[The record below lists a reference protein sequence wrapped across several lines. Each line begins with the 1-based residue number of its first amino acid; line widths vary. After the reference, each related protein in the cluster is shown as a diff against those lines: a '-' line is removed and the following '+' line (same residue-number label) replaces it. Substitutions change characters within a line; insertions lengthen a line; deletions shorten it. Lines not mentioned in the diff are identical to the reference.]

1 MTLACIISR
10 VGSRLH
16 SRDAMVEP
24 VPESI
29 NFPSEEEKIQQFW
42 KERDCFQECL
52 KQSKN
57 RPRYTFYDGPPFATG
72 LPHYGHI
79 LAGTIK
85 DIVTRFA
92 HQSGFHVDRRFGWDC
107 HGLPVE
113 YEIDKTLGIKG
124 PEDVAKMGI
133 AEYNKQ
139 CRSIVMRYSHEW
151 ETSVSRMG
159 RWIDFKNDY
168 KTLYPWFME
177 TVWWVFKQL
186 YDKGFVYQGV
196 KVMPYSTAC
205 NTPLSNFE
213 AHQNYKDVQDPSVIV
228 NFPLVESENV
238 SLIAWTTTP
247 WTLPSNL
254 ALCVNPELLY
264 VQVKDNATE
273 RTYIMMEARL
283 GALFKSESEYSVLD
297 KFPGEVLKGKKY
309 KPLFHYFSKCAEKG
323 AFQVVTDNYVKEE
336 EGTGVVHQ
344 APYFGADDYRV
355 CTEYNIIQRDQAP
368 ICPVDASGC
377 FTSEVTDFA
386 GQYVKHHIKPKRES
400 KELQSQRGSRK
411 EARAQFVFQIEQET
425 QYLTSMR
432 ASSYTQKSL
441 QVSSSAGRVRVQSP
455 SPSRCRGSSYDS
467 RGRSGYR
474 GTAVELGTEIHQHH
488 ANEKEEM
495 QELNVKFAGYI
506 AKVQALEQRNSALQA
521 ELAALQDRY
530 KGSPSGISEE
540 YELKFKEVRELI
552 ETLTNEKGAADIE
565 RGYIEEEVEVWRL
578 KLEEELALKE
588 EAEMIL
594 REFRQDV
601 DSATLQK
608 AELEKRIEQLVAE
621 IEFLKKLHD
630 EEVAD
635 LMKQIED
642 SKITAEMDGDR
653 PDLAAYLR
661 NMRAEI
667 EAVAARNVQEAE
679 KWYKSKFDTLKEHAG
694 KHEEHMKIMKEEI
707 TTFHNQ
713 VSDLQNQ
720 IDALRARN
728 AALEQQLEEMEI
740 SHMDKVGGLESI
752 IAQLEAQLCETKL
765 EMTKYLQ
772 DYQELLHIKLK
783 LDAEIA
789 TYRKLLEGEEQRLGI
804 AKDN

>member
-1 MTLACIISR
+1 
-10 VGSRLH
+10 
-16 SRDAMVEP
+16 
-24 VPESI
+24 
-29 NFPSEEEKIQQFW
+29 
-42 KERDCFQECL
+42 
-52 KQSKN
+52 
-57 RPRYTFYDGPPFATG
+57 
-72 LPHYGHI
+72 
-79 LAGTIK
+79 
-85 DIVTRFA
+85 
-92 HQSGFHVDRRFGWDC
+92 
-107 HGLPVE
+107 
-113 YEIDKTLGIKG
+113 
-124 PEDVAKMGI
+124 
-133 AEYNKQ
+133 
-139 CRSIVMRYSHEW
+139 
-151 ETSVSRMG
+151 
-159 RWIDFKNDY
+159 
-168 KTLYPWFME
+168 
-177 TVWWVFKQL
+177 
-186 YDKGFVYQGV
+186 
-196 KVMPYSTAC
+196 
-205 NTPLSNFE
+205 
-213 AHQNYKDVQDPSVIV
+213 
-228 NFPLVESENV
+228 
-238 SLIAWTTTP
+238 
-247 WTLPSNL
+247 
-254 ALCVNPELLY
+254 
-264 VQVKDNATE
+264 
-273 RTYIMMEARL
+273 
-283 GALFKSESEYSVLD
+283 
-297 KFPGEVLKGKKY
+297 
-309 KPLFHYFSKCAEKG
+309 
-323 AFQVVTDNYVKEE
+323 
-336 EGTGVVHQ
+336 
-344 APYFGADDYRV
+344 
-355 CTEYNIIQRDQAP
+355 
-368 ICPVDASGC
+368 
-377 FTSEVTDFA
+377 
-386 GQYVKHHIKPKRES
+386 
-400 KELQSQRGSRK
+400 
-411 EARAQFVFQIEQET
+411 
-425 QYLTSMR
+425 MR

-474 GTAVELGTEIHQHH
+474 GTAVELSTEIHQQN

-608 AELEKRIEQLVAE
+608 AELEKCIEQLVAE